1 MSEAPKKRWYVV
13 QAFSGFEGR
22 VATSLREHIKLHNME
37 DLFGEVMVQPKKW
50 LKSVAVSVAKA
61 NVNSSLATSSFR
73 W

>member
-37 DLFGEVMVQPKKW
+37 DLFGESWYQPKKW